1 MLTYLLQKLDEIKR
15 QRNLYCSK
23 DATTNQNSLKD
34 AFGARDA
41 PCGIRPSPA
50 LRCVAEAKPTAY
62 DAPERALK
70 GKELF
75 LYQLICKN
83 LREK

>member
-23 DATTNQNSLKD
+23 DAT
-34 AFGARDA
+34 R
-41 PCGIRPSPA
+41 
-50 LRCVAEAKPTAY
+50 PTAD

-75 LYQLICKN
+75 LYELICKN

>member
-23 DATTNQNSLKD
+23 DAT
-34 AFGARDA
+34 R
-41 PCGIRPSPA
+41 
-50 LRCVAEAKPTAY
+50 PTA
-62 DAPERALK
+62 DALK

-75 LYQLICKN
+75 LYELICKN

>member
-1 MLTYLLQKLDEIKR
+1 MLTYLLQKLDEIKK

-23 DATTNQNSLKD
+23 DATRPSTTNQNSLKD
-34 AFGARDA
+34 AI
-41 PCGIRPSPA
+41 GIRPSPA

>member
-15 QRNLYCSK
+15 QRKLYCSAV
-23 DATTNQNSLKD
+23 DARIASSSAN
-34 AFGARDA
+34 
-41 PCGIRPSPA
+41 
-50 LRCVAEAKPTAY
+50 
-62 DAPERALK
+62 
-70 GKELF
+70 ELF

>member
-1 MLTYLLQKLDEIKR
+1 MLTYLLQKLDEIKK

-23 DATTNQNSLKD
+23 DATRPSTTNQNSLKD

-41 PCGIRPSPA
+41 PCGIQPLP
-50 LRCVAEAKPTAY
+50 
-62 DAPERALK
+62 APERALK